1 MDQMDSQS
9 KITIEGYDFRPYI
22 ARDLLIK
29 YAEGVKA
36 SPPTYLIDGVVQ
48 ALVDSTGTELTK
60 SSRSSLRAFVRLQF
74 YFLIE
79 SKVFCQNG
87 RNRYQLRDQ
96 AVEAQQSK
104 LQLSL
109 PLEAQLFSD
118 SYSEP
123 EDSFDE
129 GSATSSVSVTYE
141 RDPKARRICLS
152 IYGFACV
159 ICKFNF
165 EAEFGPIGRSYIH
178 VHHLEP
184 LHQGER
190 QTNPENDLRPVC
202 PNCHAMLHKRVPPF
216 SIEELKEIRR
226 KAKE

>member
-1 MDQMDSQS
+1 MDQKDRQS
-9 KITIEGYDFRPYI
+9 KITIEGHDFRPYI
-22 ARDLLIK
+22 ARDLLIE

-36 SPPTYLIDGVVQ
+36 SPPAYLIDGVTQ
-48 ALVDSTGTELTK
+48 ALIDSVEIELTK
-60 SSRSSLRAFVRLQF
+60 PSRNSLRAFVRLQF
-74 YFLIE
+74 EYLV
-79 SKVFCQNG
+79 KDRVFCQNG
-87 RNRYQLRDQ
+87 RNRYQLRNHV
-96 AVEAQQSK
+96 VEDQQSK
-104 LQLSL
+104 IQLSL

-118 SYSEP
+118 IDSES
-123 EDSFDE
+123 EDNFAE
-129 GSATSSVSVTYE
+129 GAAISSVSITYE
-141 RDPKARRICLS
+141 RDPKARRVCLS

-165 EAEFGPIGRSYIH
+165 EAEFGQIGCSYIH

-216 SIEELKEIRR
+216 SIEELKEIKR